1 MKLITTNTDLLNDLR
16 SKIIDGLQQ
25 VVLNCNEQILDN
37 HNRQVDK
44 KGNIQIGYSVAI
56 STFTDNDTYDSISEI
71 TDDFHDLPEDICSDD
86 FIGITDSLEFV
97 FDTPF
102 GIKYIPKEELSID
115 TIASLYDFVLSF
127 PQSKK

>member
-25 VVLNCNEQILDN
+25 VVLNCNEQILNN
-37 HNRQVDK
+37 HKRQVDK
-44 KGNIQIGYSVAI
+44 KGNIQIGYSVNL
-56 STFTDNDTYDSISEI
+56 STFDEHNDEIDISDI
-71 TDDFHDLPEDICSDD
+71 TGEFHDLPEDVNADD

-102 GIKYIPKEELSID
+102 GIKYITKEELSID

-127 PQSKK
+127 PQQSK